1 MNIQSLLNVR
11 IYAVT
16 SLGKLNDKKAV
27 PALIDVM
34 KNEKENDLVRVE
46 VNGKNK
52 VLSIEIKSDSFEDK
66 DLIQDM
72 IVIALN
78 KVNEKIS
85 KEREKEM
92 GKLTGGMKM
101 PGVF

>member
-1 MNIQSLLNVR
+1 MNIQSLLKQ
-11 IYAVT
+11 AQKMQ
-16 SLGKLNDKKAV
+16 SDLAKL
-27 PALIDVM
+27 
-34 KNEKENDLVRVE
+34 EKDFESRVYVEENDLVRVE

-72 IVIALN
+72 IVITLN
-78 KVNEKIS
+78 KVNEKVS

>member
-1 MNIQSLLNVR
+1 MNIQSLLKQAQKMQSDLAK
-11 IYAVT
+11 I
-16 SLGKLNDKKAV
+16 
-27 PALIDVM
+27 
-34 KNEKENDLVRVE
+34 EKDFESRVYVEENDLVRVE

-72 IVIALN
+72 IVITLN
-78 KVNEKIS
+78 KVNEKVS

>member
-1 MNIQSLLNVR
+1 MNLQSLLKQ
-11 IYAVT
+11 AQKMQ
-16 SLGKLNDKKAV
+16 SDMAKL
-27 PALIDVM
+27 
-34 KNEKENDLVRVE
+34 EKEFESRVYVEENDLVRVE

-52 VLSIEIKSDSFEDK
+52 ILSIEIKSDSFEDK

>member
-1 MNIQSLLNVR
+1 MNLQSLLKQ
-11 IYAVT
+11 AQKMQ
-16 SLGKLNDKKAV
+16 SDMAKL
-27 PALIDVM
+27 
-34 KNEKENDLVRVE
+34 EKEFESRVYVEENDLIRVE

-52 VLSIEIKSDSFEDK
+52 VLSIEIKADSFEDK

-78 KVNEKIS
+78 KVNEKVN

>member
-1 MNIQSLLNVR
+1 MNIQSLLKQ
-11 IYAVT
+11 AQKMQ
-16 SLGKLNDKKAV
+16 SDLAKL
-27 PALIDVM
+27 
-34 KNEKENDLVRVE
+34 EKDFESRVYVEENDLVRVE

-78 KVNEKIS
+78 KVNEKVS

>member
-1 MNIQSLLNVR
+1 MNIQSLLKQ
-11 IYAVT
+11 AQKMQ
-16 SLGKLNDKKAV
+16 SDLAKL
-27 PALIDVM
+27 
-34 KNEKENDLVRVE
+34 EKDFESRVYVEENDLVRVE

-72 IVIALN
+72 TVIALN
-78 KVNEKIS
+78 KVNEKAN

>member
-1 MNIQSLLNVR
+1 MNIQSLLKQ
-11 IYAVT
+11 AQKMQ
-16 SLGKLNDKKAV
+16 SDLAKL
-27 PALIDVM
+27 
-34 KNEKENDLVRVE
+34 EKDFESRVYVEENDLVRVE

-52 VLSIEIKSDSFEDK
+52 VLSIEIKSNSFEDK

-78 KVNEKIS
+78 KVNEKAN

>member
-1 MNIQSLLNVR
+1 MNIQSLLKQ
-11 IYAVT
+11 AQKMQ
-16 SLGKLNDKKAV
+16 SDLAKL
-27 PALIDVM
+27 
-34 KNEKENDLVRVE
+34 EKDFESRVYVEENDLVRVE

-78 KVNEKIS
+78 KVNEKAN

>member
-1 MNIQSLLNVR
+1 MNIQSLLKQ
-11 IYAVT
+11 AQKMQ
-16 SLGKLNDKKAV
+16 SDLAKL
-27 PALIDVM
+27 
-34 KNEKENDLVRVE
+34 EKDFESRVYVEENDLVKVE

-52 VLSIEIKSDSFEDK
+52 VLSVEIKAESFEDK
-66 DLIQDM
+66 ELIQDM

-78 KVNEKIS
+78 KVNEKAS

-92 GKLTGGMKM
+92 SKLTGGMKM

>member
-1 MNIQSLLNVR
+1 MNIQTLLKQ
-11 IYAVT
+11 AQKMQ
-16 SLGKLNDKKAV
+16 SDLAKL
-27 PALIDVM
+27 
-34 KNEKENDLVRVE
+34 EKDFESRVYVEENDLVRVE

-72 IVIALN
+72 IVITLN
-78 KVNEKIS
+78 KVNEKVS

>member
-1 MNIQSLLNVR
+1 MNIQSLLKQ
-11 IYAVT
+11 AQKMQ
-16 SLGKLNDKKAV
+16 SDLAKL
-27 PALIDVM
+27 
-34 KNEKENDLVRVE
+34 EKDFESRLYVEENDLVRVE

-78 KVNEKIS
+78 KVNEKVN

>member
-1 MNIQSLLNVR
+1 MNIQSLLKQ
-11 IYAVT
+11 AQKMQ
-16 SLGKLNDKKAV
+16 SDLAKL
-27 PALIDVM
+27 
-34 KNEKENDLVRVE
+34 EKDFESRVYVEENDLVRVE

-78 KVNEKIS
+78 KVNEKVN

>member
-1 MNIQSLLNVR
+1 MNIQSLLKQ
-11 IYAVT
+11 AQKMQ
-16 SLGKLNDKKAV
+16 SDMAKL
-27 PALIDVM
+27 
-34 KNEKENDLVRVE
+34 EKEFESRVYVEENDLVRVE

-78 KVNEKIS
+78 KANEKAS

>member
-1 MNIQSLLNVR
+1 MNIQSLLKQ
-11 IYAVT
+11 AQKMQ
-16 SLGKLNDKKAV
+16 SDMAKL
-27 PALIDVM
+27 
-34 KNEKENDLVRVE
+34 EKDFESRVYVEENDLVRVE

-78 KVNEKIS
+78 KANEKAS

>member
-1 MNIQSLLNVR
+1 MLS
-11 IYAVT
+11 
-16 SLGKLNDKKAV
+16 D
-27 PALIDVM
+27 
-34 KNEKENDLVRVE
+34 
-46 VNGKNK
+46 GKNK

-78 KVNEKIS
+78 KVNEKAN

>member
-1 MNIQSLLNVR
+1 MNIQSLLKQ
-11 IYAVT
+11 AQKMQ
-16 SLGKLNDKKAV
+16 SDLAKL
-27 PALIDVM
+27 
-34 KNEKENDLVRVE
+34 EKDFESRVYIEENDLVRVE

-52 VLSIEIKSDSFEDK
+52 ILSIEIKSETLEDK
-66 DLIQDM
+66 ELIQDM

-78 KVNEKIS
+78 KVNEKAS

-92 GKLTGGMKM
+92 SKLTGGMKM

>member
-1 MNIQSLLNVR
+1 MNIQSLLKQ
-11 IYAVT
+11 AQKMQ
-16 SLGKLNDKKAV
+16 SDLAKL
-27 PALIDVM
+27 
-34 KNEKENDLVRVE
+34 EKDFESRVYVEENDLVRVE

-66 DLIQDM
+66 DLIQVM

-78 KVNEKIS
+78 KVNEKAN

>member
-1 MNIQSLLNVR
+1 MNIQSLLKQ
-11 IYAVT
+11 AQKMQ
-16 SLGKLNDKKAV
+16 SDLAKL
-27 PALIDVM
+27 
-34 KNEKENDLVRVE
+34 EKDFESRVYVEENDLVKVE

-52 VLSIEIKSDSFEDK
+52 VLSVEIKADSFEDK
-66 DLIQDM
+66 ELIQDM

-78 KVNEKIS
+78 KVNEKAS

-92 GKLTGGMKM
+92 SKLTGGMKM

>member
-1 MNIQSLLNVR
+1 MNIQSLLKQ
-11 IYAVT
+11 AQKMQ
-16 SLGKLNDKKAV
+16 SDLAKL
-27 PALIDVM
+27 
-34 KNEKENDLVRVE
+34 EKDFETRVYVEENDLVRVE

-52 VLSIEIKSDSFEDK
+52 ILSIEIKSDSFEDK

-78 KVNEKIS
+78 KVNEKVS

>member
-1 MNIQSLLNVR
+1 MNIQSLLKQ
-11 IYAVT
+11 AQKMQ
-16 SLGKLNDKKAV
+16 SDMAKL
-27 PALIDVM
+27 
-34 KNEKENDLVRVE
+34 EKEFESRVYVEENDLVRVE

-72 IVIALN
+72 IIIALN
-78 KVNEKIS
+78 KANEKAS

-92 GKLTGGMKM
+92 SKLTGGMKM

>member
-1 MNIQSLLNVR
+1 MNIQSLLKQ
-11 IYAVT
+11 AQKMQ
-16 SLGKLNDKKAV
+16 SDMAKL
-27 PALIDVM
+27 
-34 KNEKENDLVRVE
+34 EKEFESRVYVEENDLVRVE

-78 KVNEKIS
+78 KVNEKAS

>member
-1 MNIQSLLNVR
+1 MNIQSLLKQAQKMQSNM
-11 IYAVT
+11 A
-16 SLGKLNDKKAV
+16 KL
-27 PALIDVM
+27 
-34 KNEKENDLVRVE
+34 EKDFESRVYVEENDLVKVE

-52 VLSIEIKSDSFEDK
+52 VLSVEIKADSFEDK
-66 DLIQDM
+66 ELIQDM

-78 KVNEKIS
+78 KVNEKAS

-92 GKLTGGMKM
+92 SKLTGGMKM

>member
-1 MNIQSLLNVR
+1 MNIQSLLKQ
-11 IYAVT
+11 AQKMQ
-16 SLGKLNDKKAV
+16 SDLSKL
-27 PALIDVM
+27 
-34 KNEKENDLVRVE
+34 EKDFESRVYVEENDLVKVE

-52 VLSIEIKSDSFEDK
+52 VLSVEIKAESFEDK
-66 DLIQDM
+66 ELIQDM

-78 KVNEKIS
+78 KVNEKAS

-92 GKLTGGMKM
+92 SKLTGGMKM